1 MEIKKESR
9 TYILTGTTSLLGSN
23 PANPEIHAKFVA
35 SKAANLEREAEEE
48 AMLPGSEALAEAVRD
63 IKEQGLTVFL
73 RNNHGELVLGNHA
86 VKGFFK
92 GTLNTLKDQI
102 GITAVKSKVDNLLF
116 ISPTFIVIHRDGV
129 PVTEPDGWNERP
141 LRAETMQGPRVAL
154 ASSEEIDAPWE
165 IAFTVTLFENGG
177 TARSKPL
184 TWEAVEAALDYGEW
198 KGLGQWR
205 NGGKGSFTW
214 RRAD

>member
-35 SKAANLEREAEEE
+35 AKAATLERTAEEE
-48 AMLPGSEALAEAVRD
+48 AMLPGSDELAEAVRD

-92 GTLNTLKDQI
+92 GTLNTLKDQT

-116 ISPTFIVIHRDGV
+116 ISPTFIVLHRDGV
-129 PVTEPDGWNERP
+129 PVTEPDGYNERP

-165 IAFTVTLFENGG
+165 IVFTVTLFDNSG

-214 RRAD
+214 RRME

>member
-9 TYILTGTTSLLGSN
+9 MYILTGTTSLLGSN

-86 VKGFFK
+86 IKGFFK
-92 GTLNTLKDQI
+92 GTLNTLKDQT
-102 GITAVKSKVDNLLF
+102 GIAAVKSKVDNLLF

-165 IAFTVTLFENGG
+165 IVFTVTLFENGG